1 MAMEKNQNAVVME
14 QEPRHWLWRRTKVQ
28 WLGEEEPRHSR
39 YGEEP
44 RHSGVCLNGVH
55 RTCAETAAVSCGTSH
70 ATTLAVHRFGGH

>member
-1 MAMEKNQNAVVME
+1 M
-14 QEPRHWLWRRTKVQ
+14 Q

-70 ATTLAVHRFGGH
+70 ATMLSVHHFGGH